1 MVTRVLGAAHRQL
14 LRGLLGVKCTTHHWL
29 ECKGYPL
36 AVHRQSNLTSPVST
50 SAILPTLQLVPH
62 FWAMSLLANPS
73 WNVHLLDLLFFRAR
87 GSPGKIPVC
96 GISDSTVATY
106 RQMRGFPTA
115 YIIQSASRSEAFD
128 CTNAWRRADAAASSS
143 MVRQA
148 ATHQR
153 PDMTGHAASATQQ
166 QSLKTSSTCCYGVP
180 SLMTYTTP
188 IAASYSSRTD
198 LGRLQCCLLN
208 MGVQHSFSIN
218 QVCFP
223 PWVYVW
229 AHVLPA

>member
-14 LRGLLGVKCTTHHWL
+14 LRGLLAVKCTTHHWL

-62 FWAMSLLANPS
+62 FWVSAGKPIMECTPARFAILAGPRQPRQDPCLRNLRQHS
-73 WNVHLLDLLFFRAR
+73 GH
-87 GSPGKIPVC
+87 G
-96 GISDSTVATY
+96 
-106 RQMRGFPTA
+106 RQMRGFPKA
-115 YIIQSASRSEAFD
+115 YTIQSASRSEALD

-188 IAASYSSRTD
+188 IAASYSSQD
-198 LGRLQCCLLN
+198 
-208 MGVQHSFSIN
+208 
-218 QVCFP
+218 
-223 PWVYVW
+223 
-229 AHVLPA
+229 